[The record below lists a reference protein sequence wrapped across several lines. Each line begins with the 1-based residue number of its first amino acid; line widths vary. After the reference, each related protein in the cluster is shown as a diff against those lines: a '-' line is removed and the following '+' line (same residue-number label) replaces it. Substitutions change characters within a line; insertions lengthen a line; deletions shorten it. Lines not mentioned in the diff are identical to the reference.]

1 MMLSHHLQ
9 SALKDLRDLIAISQK
24 DIDDIQKAA
33 HDNQFERLSIK
44 EEYLK
49 SFESK
54 KAMIDH
60 EISKKMSAN
69 PEKELS
75 ELLNEIEHKEL
86 ENLKFELSALRD
98 INQRYAKMV
107 LSVGSFYNSLLEQV
121 VPTEMQ
127 GYKKVA
133 SSDSTFLKV
142 RV

>member
-1 MMLSHHLQ
+1 MLSHHLQ

-24 DIDDIQKAA
+24 DIDDIQEAA

-60 EISKKMSAN
+60 EISKKMSEN
-69 PEKELS
+69 PDKGLS
-75 ELLNEIEHKEL
+75 ELLNESEHKEL

-107 LSVGSFYNSLLEQV
+107 LSVGSFYNSLLERV
-121 VPTEMQ
+121 MPTEMQ

>member
-1 MMLSHHLQ
+1 MLSYHLQ
-9 SALKDLRDLIAISQK
+9 SALKDLRDLIEISQK
-24 DIDDIQKAA
+24 DIDDIQTAA
-33 HDNQFERLSIK
+33 HDNQFERLAMK
-44 EEYLK
+44 EERLK

-69 PEKELS
+69 PEKGLS
-75 ELLNEIEHKEL
+75 TLLDKSEHHEL
-86 ENLKFELSALRD
+86 ENLKFELSRLREV
-98 INQRYAKMV
+98 NQRYAKMV
-107 LSVGSFYNSLLEQV
+107 LSVGSFYNELLERV

>member
-1 MMLSHHLQ
+1 MLSHHLQ
-9 SALKDLRDLIAISQK
+9 SALKDLRDLITISQK
-24 DIDDIQKAA
+24 DIDDIQLAQ
-33 HDNQFERLSIK
+33 HDNQFERIAMK
-44 EEYLK
+44 DERLK

-69 PEKELS
+69 PDKAIS
-75 ELLNEIEHKEL
+75 ELLNENEHKEL
-86 ENLKFELSALRD
+86 ENLKVELSSLRE

-107 LSVGSFYNSLLEQV
+107 LSVGSFYNSLLERV

>member
-9 SALKDLRDLIAISQK
+9 SALKDLKDLIAISQK
-24 DIDDIQKAA
+24 DIDDIQEAQ
-33 HDNQFERLSIK
+33 HDNQFERLIIK
-44 EEYLK
+44 DERLK

-69 PEKELS
+69 PEKGLA
-75 ELLNEIEHKEL
+75 ELLDENEQREL
-86 ENLKFELSALRD
+86 ENLKHELSSLRE

-107 LSVGSFYNSLLEQV
+107 LSVGSFYNSLLERV

-127 GYKKVA
+127 GYNKVA

>member
-1 MMLSHHLQ
+1 MLSHHLQ
-9 SALKDLRDLIAISQK
+9 SALKDLRDLITISQK
-24 DIDDIQKAA
+24 DIDDIQLAQ
-33 HDNQFERLSIK
+33 HDNQFERIAMK
-44 EEYLK
+44 DERLK

-69 PEKELS
+69 PDKVIS
-75 ELLNEIEHKEL
+75 ELLNENEHKEL
-86 ENLKFELSALRD
+86 ENLKVELSSLRE

-107 LSVGSFYNSLLEQV
+107 LSVGSFYNSLLERV

>member
-1 MMLSHHLQ
+1 MLSHHLQ

-24 DIDDIQKAA
+24 DIDDIQQAA

-69 PEKELS
+69 PQKGLN
-75 ELLNEIEHKEL
+75 ELLNEVEHKEL
-86 ENLKFELSALRD
+86 ENLKVELSALRD

-107 LSVGSFYNSLLEQV
+107 LSVGSFYNSLLERV

-142 RV
+142 RA

>member
-1 MMLSHHLQ
+1 MLSHHLQ

-24 DIDDIQKAA
+24 DINDIQEAI
-33 HDNQFERLSIK
+33 HDDQFERLSIK

-69 PEKELS
+69 PEKGLS
-75 ELLNEIEHKEL
+75 ELLNEVEHKEL

-107 LSVGSFYNSLLEQV
+107 LSVGSFYNSLLERV

>member
-1 MMLSHHLQ
+1 MLSHHLQ

-24 DIDDIQKAA
+24 DIDDIQEAA

-44 EEYLK
+44 EGYLK

-60 EISKKMSAN
+60 EISKKMSEN
-69 PEKELS
+69 PEKGLS

-107 LSVGSFYNSLLEQV
+107 LSVGSFYNSLLERV